1 MKNKNL
7 ILLISFIIIGSGF
20 ILIKPSKSH
29 YTREEKEENPAK
41 PNEEFWIR
49 RTYPNLVP
57 DERAYFQALNKV
69 KESISLRGTIPGF
82 DDSWVVEGPGNIGA
96 RGNTI
101 AVNPF
106 NEKII
111 LAGFSHGGIWKTI
124 NGGQDWYPVFDNQ
137 ASLTIGTICFDP
149 KNPSIIYAGTGDNNI
164 PGGVFTGNGVYKSID
179 EGETWQNIGLMDEK
193 LISKIQVDPVNTNIV
208 YAATMGNP
216 FQRDVNRGLYKSID
230 GGLSWNKILY
240 IDNQT
245 GITDMVINPI
255 NPQILFASSYTR
267 IRTTYES
274 LLVSAEAKVLRSL
287 DGGMSWTSLANGL
300 PLGTKHSR
308 VGVAL
313 CKSAPEN
320 VYAIYVDSTYNLEN
334 LYRSTDNGNTWDIV
348 PTVSNGVDGGLFG
361 GFGWYFGK
369 VFIDPNNPDIMHIPG
384 VDMYSTTDGGN
395 SWFLSAPAWYTYEVH
410 ADKHD
415 LVYTNTG
422 KVLLATDGGLYRT
435 SDFQIWE
442 DIENI
447 PTTQFYRVEFNPHDP
462 FNYYGG
468 AQDNGTSRG
477 NLSNINSWERVFGG
491 DGFQPRFN
499 PVDPLNYYYG
509 VQNGDIYGTEDGS
522 FFYNLLFDGTGF
534 NIGERLNWDTP
545 YIISNSNSNR
555 LYIGG
560 QKLYRSDN
568 KGHDWVPVSE
578 DLTGDV
584 IQLGSTHTI
593 TSIDESKLDSNI
605 LFVGT
610 GNGFL
615 WRSTNMG
622 ISWDS
627 VHQNG
632 LPMRYLTSVHTSP
645 SKKNTVYA
653 TFQGYKY
660 NENMPHVFR
669 SDNLGATW
677 VDISSDLPQLGIND
691 IYILP
696 NGKDDELFVGTD
708 GGVYGTINRGLH
720 WERLGVNMPVVP
732 VFDVDYNPVLNKII
746 AGTYARSIMSY
757 SLDFVTF
764 NNSPQNKLQELIVYP
779 NPVVKDLHWNENLIG
794 FQNPNAEVFDLSGK
808 ILISSIS
815 RLNDG
820 KLDVNALSSGVY
832 ILKLKEGNK
841 ELTKKFIKL

>member
-7 ILLISFIIIGSGF
+7 ILLISYIIIGSGF
-20 ILIKPSKSH
+20 ILIKPSNLAFKK
-29 YTREEKEENPAK
+29 EDKEENPAK

-82 DDSWVVEGPGNIGA
+82 DNSWVVEGPGNIGA

-106 NEKII
+106 NENII

-124 NGGQDWYPVFDNQ
+124 NGGKDWYPVFDNQ

-216 FQRDVNRGLYKSID
+216 FQRDVNRGLFKSVD

-245 GITDMVINPI
+245 GITDMVINPL

-274 LLVSAEAKVLRSL
+274 LLVSPEAKVLRSL
-287 DGGMSWTSLANGL
+287 DGGMSWTSLSNGL

-313 CKSAPEN
+313 CKSAPSN

-334 LYRSTDNGNTWDIV
+334 LYRSKDNGNTWDIV
-348 PTVSNGVDGGLFG
+348 PTISNGVDGGLFG

-369 VFIDPNNPDIMHIPG
+369 VFIDPNNPDVMHIPG
-384 VDMYSTTDGGN
+384 VDMYSTNDGGN
-395 SWFLSAPAWYTYEVH
+395 NWFLSAPAWYTYEVH

-477 NLSNINSWERVFGG
+477 NLSNINNWERVFGG

-522 FFYNLLFDGTGF
+522 FFYNLLFDGNGF
-534 NIGERLNWDTP
+534 ENGERLNWDTP
-545 YIISNSNSNR
+545 YIISNSNNNR

-653 TFQGYKY
+653 SFQGYKY

-669 SDNLGATW
+669 SDDLGATW

-720 WERLGVNMPVVP
+720 WERLGVNMPIVP

-757 SLDFVTF
+757 SLDFVTL
-764 NNSPQNKLQELIVYP
+764 NNNPQNKLPELTIYP
-779 NPVVKDLHWNENLIG
+779 NPVINDLHWNENITG
-794 FQNPNAEVFDLSGK
+794 FLNPNAEVFDLNGK
-808 ILISSIS
+808 ILISSKSGI
-815 RLNDG
+815 NDG
-820 KLDVNALSSGVY
+820 KLNVSSLSSGVY
-832 ILKLKEGNK
+832 ILQLKEGNK
-841 ELTKKFIKL
+841 KLMKKFIKL